1 MSWSKWGHHCTS
13 SLDMLSTWALHT
25 ADLAMVSAPETIQ
38 ICWRCIN
45 CTDHN
50 RLRSSGLA
58 EKKAVLYFLSTEI
71 VALPFAM
78 DANSFRYLDFIKNK
92 IESQLPMIKAHLV
105 LLWLVQRYVI
115 WFDKSFRFYLST
127 ALPEKR
133 AVYSTCVKLDTHRN
147 GYEDLLSWPK
157 QSQTEVGETSR

>member
-1 MSWSKWGHHCTS
+1 VCTSVHSMFANMVSRIKKQHFLWPVCKRTKICLVNSHIKALKKCSNHKGVTQMRWSKWGHHCTS

-78 DANSFRYLDFIKNK
+78 DANSFRYLDFIKK
-92 IESQLPMIKAHLV
+92 T
-105 LLWLVQRYVI
+105 R
-115 WFDKSFRFYLST
+115 
-127 ALPEKR
+127 
-133 AVYSTCVKLDTHRN
+133 
-147 GYEDLLSWPK
+147 
-157 QSQTEVGETSR
+157 